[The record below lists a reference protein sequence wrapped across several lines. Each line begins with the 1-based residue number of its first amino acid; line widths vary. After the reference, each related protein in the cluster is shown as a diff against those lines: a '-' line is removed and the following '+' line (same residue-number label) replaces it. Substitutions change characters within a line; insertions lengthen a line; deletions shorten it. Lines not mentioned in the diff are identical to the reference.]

1 MMAEQINSKHVI
13 PMQPSITITIQKR
26 RILMNIRTCFKRYVS
41 FVGKSVLY
49 SITAAFVLAFL
60 SVPVAVAAQD
70 HGIENLRQTGK
81 AFAAVAKEVS
91 PAVVFIQVEKT
102 VEQPSVQFFSPF
114 GEGSP
119 FGDDFFRRFFGTP
132 MPEGPNQ
139 YNRAPQRQQVVGQ
152 GSGFIISKDG
162 YILTNNH
169 VVGDADKVTVKLVD
183 GREFTA
189 KTIGTD
195 PHSDVAV
202 IKIDSENLP
211 MLSLGDSDAI
221 EVGEWVVAIGNPFG
235 LSHTLTVGVVSAKGR
250 SSVGIADYENF
261 IQTDAAINP
270 GNSGGPLV
278 DLDGR
283 VVGMN
288 TAIFSSSGGYM
299 GIGFAI
305 PINMA
310 KAIKDQ
316 LIQTGSVIRGYL
328 GIIIQDLTPDLA
340 KSFGLEDH
348 KGILV
353 SQVTE
358 DSPADKAGLK
368 QGDVILEFAGKPVEK
383 VGPFRNLVSLKT
395 PGSKEKITVLRDG
408 KRETLSITIGKLP
421 DEGLTTTAASHSM
434 DKLGFTVQTLT
445 PDLARRFGIQDEMGV
460 VVTRVTPDSAAAMA
474 GINPGTIIK
483 EVNRKPVNDTDDFS
497 RAIAQTAEKGTVLLL
512 IKDGQ
517 YTRYVALRIE

>member
-1 MMAEQINSKHVI
+1 MYYKTDSNH
-13 PMQPSITITIQKR
+13 SILFFANWIMRPI
-26 RILMNIRTCFKRYVS
+26 
-41 FVGKSVLY
+41 
-49 SITAAFVLAFL
+49 AATFL
-60 SVPVAVAAQD
+60 LIFLLVPFPAQAKD
-70 HGIENLRQTGK
+70 HGIESLRQTGK
-81 AFAAVAKEVS
+81 AFAAVAKEAS

-102 VEQPSVQFFSPF
+102 VQQQPSVQFFSPF

-119 FGDDFFRRFFGTP
+119 FGDDFLRRFFG
-132 MPEGPNQ
+132 
-139 YNRAPQRQQVVGQ
+139 APQPGQPEQFRQAPQQQQVIGQ

-169 VVGDADKVTVKLVD
+169 VVGDADKVTVKLQD

-202 IKIDSENLP
+202 IKIDDKNLP
-211 MLSLGDSDAI
+211 VLPLGDSDAI

-278 DLDGR
+278 DVEGR

-288 TAIFSSSGGYM
+288 TAIFSQSGGYM

-316 LIQTGSVIRGYL
+316 LIQTGSVTRGYL
-328 GIIIQDLTPDLA
+328 GIIIQDLTPELA
-340 KSFGLEDH
+340 KSFGLKDQQ
-348 KGILV
+348 GILV
-353 SQVTE
+353 AQVSD
-358 DSPADKAGLK
+358 DSPAEKAGLK
-368 QGDVILEFAGKPVEK
+368 QGDVIIELAGKPVGK
-383 VGPFRNLVSLKT
+383 VGAFRNLVALKA
-395 PGSKEKITVLRDG
+395 PGSKEKITVLRNG
-408 KRETLSITIGKLP
+408 ERKTLSITIGKLP
-421 DEGLTTTAASHSM
+421 DSEPAAVGTPHNLE
-434 DKLGFTVQTLT
+434 KLGLIVQTLT
-445 PDLARRFGIQDEMGV
+445 PDLARQLGIQSEKGV
-460 VVTRVTPDSAAAMA
+460 VVTQVTPGSAAALA
-474 GINPGTIIK
+474 GINPGAVIL
-483 EVNRKPVNDTDDFS
+483 EVNRKRVNNTEDFKQ
-497 RAIAQTAEKGTVLLL
+497 AVAQTPENGAVLLL
-512 IKDGQ
+512 LKDGQ
-517 YTRYVALRIE
+517 YSRYVALKMH

>member
-1 MMAEQINSKHVI
+1 M
-13 PMQPSITITIQKR
+13 
-26 RILMNIRTCFKRYVS
+26 
-41 FVGKSVLY
+41 VL
-49 SITAAFVLAFL
+49 FL
-60 SVPVAVAAQD
+60 LVFLLVPFSARAQD
-70 HGIENLRQTGK
+70 NGIESLRQTGK
-81 AFAAVAKEVS
+81 AFASVARETS

-102 VEQPSVQFFSPF
+102 VQQPAVQFFTPF

-132 MPEGPNQ
+132 QPGQPKQ
-139 YNRAPQRQQVVGQ
+139 FQQAPQQQRVVGQ

-169 VVGDADKVTVKLVD
+169 VVGDADKVTVKLLD

-195 PHSDVAV
+195 VHSDVAV
-202 IKIDSENLP
+202 IKIDGKDLP
-211 MLSLGDSDAI
+211 MLQMGDSDKL

-288 TAIFSSSGGYM
+288 TAIFSRSGGYM

-305 PINMA
+305 PINMV

-316 LIQTGSVIRGYL
+316 LIQSGSVTRGYL
-328 GIIIQDLTPDLA
+328 GVVIQDLTPELA
-340 KSFGLEDH
+340 KSFGLKDS

-353 SQVTE
+353 SQVSE
-358 DSPADKAGLK
+358 DSPAEKAGLK
-368 QGDVILEFAGKPVEK
+368 QGDVIVEFAGKPVGK
-383 VGPFRNLVSLKT
+383 VGAFRNRVALKA
-395 PGSKEKITVLRDG
+395 PGSKEELTVLRSG
-408 KRETLSITIGKLP
+408 KRKTVSITIGKLP
-421 DEGLTTTAASHSM
+421 EGELAAAGIPHSLE
-434 DKLGFTVQTLT
+434 KLGLTVQTLT
-445 PDLARRFGIQDEMGV
+445 PELARQFGIQGEKGV
-460 VVTRVTPDSAAAMA
+460 VVTQVTPGSDAALA
-474 GINPGTIIK
+474 GINPGAVIL
-483 EVNRKPVNDTDDFS
+483 EVNRKPVSNAEEFK
-497 RAIAQTAEKGTVLLL
+497 RAVAQTPEKGVVLLL

-517 YTRYVALRIE
+517 YSRYVALKTE

>member
-1 MMAEQINSKHVI
+1 
-13 PMQPSITITIQKR
+13 
-26 RILMNIRTCFKRYVS
+26 MNIRIYFKRYVS
-41 FVGKSVLY
+41 FVRRSMIC
-49 SITAAFVLAFL
+49 SITGAFMLAVLSL
-60 SVPVAVAAQD
+60 PVAVAAQD
-70 HGIENLRQTGK
+70 HGIESLRQTGK

-102 VEQPSVQFFSPF
+102 VDQSSVQFFSPF

-119 FGDDFFRRFFGTP
+119 FGDDFLRRFFGTP
-132 MPEGPNQ
+132 LPEGPNQ
-139 YNRAPQRQQVVGQ
+139 YDRAPQRQQVIGQ

-211 MLSLGDSDAI
+211 TLPLGDSDAI

-261 IQTDAAINP
+261 IIQTDAAINP

-328 GIIIQDLTPDLA
+328 GISIQDLTPELA
-340 KSFGLEDH
+340 ESFGLEDH

-353 SQVTE
+353 AEVTE

-368 QGDVILEFAGKPVEK
+368 QGDVIIEFAGKPVNE
-383 VGPFRNLVSLKT
+383 VGPFRNLVALKT
-395 PGSKEKITVLRDG
+395 PGSKEKMTILRDG
-408 KRETLSITIGKLP
+408 KRKTLSVTIGKLP
-421 DEGLTTTAASHSM
+421 DEGPSTTAASHSM
-434 DKLGFTVQTLT
+434 EKLGFTVQTLT
-445 PDLARRFGIQDEMGV
+445 PDLARQFGIQDEKGV
-460 VVTRVTPDSAAAMA
+460 VVTRVTQESAAAMA
-474 GINPGTIIK
+474 GIKPGTIII
-483 EVNRKPVNDTDDFS
+483 EVNRRTVNDTDDFKQ
-497 RAIAQTAEKGTVLLL
+497 AIAETSEKGTVLLL
-512 IKDGQ
+512 IKEGQ
-517 YTRYVALRIE
+517 HTRYVALRIEQTE

>member
-1 MMAEQINSKHVI
+1 MCYDTDSNHSMPFSANW
-13 PMQPSITITIQKR
+13 IT
-26 RILMNIRTCFKRYVS
+26 
-41 FVGKSVLY
+41 GP
-49 SITAAFVLAFL
+49 ITAVCLLVFL
-60 SVPVAVAAQD
+60 LVPLPVHAQD
-70 HGIENLRQTGK
+70 HGIESLRQTGK
-81 AFAAVAKEVS
+81 AFASVARETS

-102 VEQPSVQFFSPF
+102 VQQPSAQFFSPS

-132 MPEGPNQ
+132 QPGQPRQ
-139 YNRAPQRQQVVGQ
+139 FRQAPQQKRIVGQ

-169 VVGDADKVTVKLVD
+169 VVGDADKVTVKLQD
-183 GREFTA
+183 GREFNA

-202 IKIDSENLP
+202 IKIDDKNLP
-211 MLSLGDSDAI
+211 VLSLGDSDAI

-278 DLDGR
+278 DIDGKA
-283 VVGMN
+283 VGMN
-288 TAIFSSSGGYM
+288 TAIFSRSGGYM

-316 LIQTGSVIRGYL
+316 LIQSGSVTRGYL
-328 GIIIQDLTPDLA
+328 GIVIQDLTPDLA
-340 KSFGLEDH
+340 KSFGLKDH
-348 KGILV
+348 QGILV
-353 SQVTE
+353 AQVSE
-358 DSPADKAGLK
+358 NSPAGKAGLK
-368 QGDVILEFAGKPVEK
+368 QGDVIVGFAGKPVEK
-383 VGPFRNLVSLKT
+383 IGPFRNRVALKA
-395 PGSKEKITVLRDG
+395 PGSKQKITVLRNG
-408 KRETLSITIGKLP
+408 KRKTLSISIGKLP
-421 DEGLTTTAASHSM
+421 DGELAAVGAPHSLE
-434 DKLGFTVQTLT
+434 KLGLTVQTLT
-445 PDLARRFGIQDEMGV
+445 PDLARKFGIQGEKGV
-460 VVTRVTPDSAAAMA
+460 IVTQVTPGSAAALA
-474 GINPGTIIK
+474 GINPGSVIF
-483 EVNRKPVNDTDDFS
+483 EVNQKPVSNTEEFK
-497 RAIAQTAEKGTVLLL
+497 RAVAQTQAKSAVLLL

-517 YTRYVALRIE
+517 YSRYVTFKTE